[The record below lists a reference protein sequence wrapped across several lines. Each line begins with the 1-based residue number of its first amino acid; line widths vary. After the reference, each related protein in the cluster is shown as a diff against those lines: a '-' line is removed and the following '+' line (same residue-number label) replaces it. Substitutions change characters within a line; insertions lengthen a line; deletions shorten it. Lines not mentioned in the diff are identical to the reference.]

1 MGDFPNLLNPQSLQK
16 FKNPIYYFPKIC
28 IVLLIIIIATIISI
42 CGYIKIKHRFWSV
55 QPCFHI
61 YDLQWYLFPCGII
74 NYQLPEKNRY
84 TNFTNVET
92 TEYAKLSNLKL
103 QQFANFI
110 RPNYLKNGDNYYHPK
125 LKENI
130 VPYFTGHNTKC
141 FVSFYYEDELLSL
154 DTKTIQ
160 NKKIVGVLTTRPVH
174 ILFTKTKNQM
184 DAYYVDYLCVDKS
197 RRHKNIAPELIQT
210 HHYNQR
216 QLKKD
221 IHVSLFKREGELS
234 LLVPLCIYKTICF
247 DMTQWTRPSDLLP
260 FVSLIE
266 VGKTNIHHLFDFFK
280 DYNHVHFD
288 LCIMTDLAN
297 ILELINT
304 RNIYIYMI
312 IKEGEVMAVY
322 IFRNNCVSLKKGT
335 ECLSLIASV
344 NNCKNKELFAH
355 GYKVALWK
363 LWESNHAFKCAV
375 IEEISDNYIIA
386 DNLLEKSM
394 PILTSPT
401 AYYFYNFAYSTFNSK
416 KALIVV

>member
-1 MGDFPNLLNPQSLQK
+1 MGDFPNLLTV
-16 FKNPIYYFPKIC
+16 FPKIC
-28 IVLLIIIIATIISI
+28 IVLIIIVATIISI

-84 TNFTNVET
+84 TNFTNVDT
-92 TEYAKLSNLKL
+92 IEYSKLSNLKL

-141 FVSFYYEDELLSL
+141 FVSFYYEDELLLSS
-154 DTKTIQ
+154 DAKTIQ

-174 ILFTKTKNQM
+174 ILFTKTKTTTKNQM

-210 HHYNQR
+210 HHYIQR

-221 IHVSLFKREGELS
+221 IQVSLFKREGELS
-234 LLVPLCIYKTICF
+234 LLIPMCIYKTICF

-288 LCIMTDLAN
+288 LCIMTDLTN

-312 IKEGEVMAVY
+312 IKEEEVIAAY

-335 ECLSLIASV
+335 ECLSLIATV

-363 LWESNHAFKCAV
+363 LWESNPAFKCAV
-375 IEEISDNYIIA
+375 IEEISDNYIIV
-386 DNLLEKSM
+386 DNLLKKST

-416 KALIVV
+416 KVLVVV